1 MEIDQ
6 NGHSDRN
13 IDYEIKRKKSNKNK
27 NLTMS
32 FLELILTKKTDIFK
46 AINKIF
52 RLIKQVTEKVRVNP
66 FDFFYI

>member
-6 NGHSDRN
+6 NGQSHRN

-52 RLIKQVTEKVRVNP
+52 RLIKQVTKKVRVNP

>member
-6 NGHSDRN
+6 NGQSHRN

-32 FLELILTKKTDIFK
+32 FLELILTKKTDFLKLSIK
-46 AINKIF
+46 YSGLSNKW
-52 RLIKQVTEKVRVNP
+52 LKKSE
-66 FDFFYI
+66 

>member
-1 MEIDQ
+1 
-6 NGHSDRN
+6 
-13 IDYEIKRKKSNKNK
+13 
-27 NLTMS
+27 MS

-52 RLIKQVTEKVRVNP
+52 RLIKQVTKKVRVNP